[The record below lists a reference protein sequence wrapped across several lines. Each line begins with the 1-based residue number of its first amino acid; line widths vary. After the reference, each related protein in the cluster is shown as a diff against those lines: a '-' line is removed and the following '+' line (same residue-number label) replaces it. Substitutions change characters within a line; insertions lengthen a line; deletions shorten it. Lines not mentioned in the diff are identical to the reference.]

1 MDLKNCIFEELLK
14 AAQPKRGLFVI
25 PLPTGSGKTLLAQ
38 TLARQL
44 RHIIHAC

>member
-25 PLPTGSGKTLLAQ
+25 PLPTGSG
-38 TLARQL
+38 
-44 RHIIHAC
+44 HIIHAC

>member
-25 PLPTGSGKTLLAQ
+25 PLLLV
-38 TLARQL
+38 

>member
-25 PLPTGSGKTLLAQ
+25 PLPILVLV
-38 TLARQL
+38 

>member
-25 PLPTGSGKTLLAQ
+25 PLPTGSGKTYNSCLLMAEE
-38 TLARQL
+38 LKKED
-44 RHIIHAC
+44 

>member
-25 PLPTGSGKTLLAQ
+25 PYLLV
-38 TLARQL
+38 LV